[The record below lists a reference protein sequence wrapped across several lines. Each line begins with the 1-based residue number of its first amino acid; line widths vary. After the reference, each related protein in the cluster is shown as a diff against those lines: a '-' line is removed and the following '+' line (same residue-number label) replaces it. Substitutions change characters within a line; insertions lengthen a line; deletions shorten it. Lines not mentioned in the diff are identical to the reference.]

1 MTKKPIKKTAKTHT
15 TKPASLGLG
24 GRRILSDQLSPAPAD
39 VWDKLAARHEAAA
52 IPPETWRNFP
62 TTPVPSP
69 IRAAETLLTDAAA
82 IVGGSRQQTHGSK
95 ERSLRSIAKL
105 WSTFLHIRGVLP
117 SDLNITP
124 NDVAILMVLLKV
136 SRQATGDKNL
146 DHFIDMAGYAG
157 LAGEMSQ
164 L

>member
-24 GRRILSDQLSPAPAD
+24 GRRILSDQLSPEPAD
-39 VWDKLAARHEAAA
+39 AWAAA

-62 TTPVPSP
+62 ATPVPPP
-69 IRAAETLLTDAAA
+69 IRTAETLLTDAAA

-95 ERSLRSIAKL
+95 ERSLSSIAKL